1 MKQVI
6 ASAWAIL
13 LGLMLLQVGNSL
25 QGSLMGVRGS
35 IEGFTTY
42 QMSLIAS
49 AYFLG
54 FLGGS
59 RLAPFM
65 IRRVGHV
72 RVFAALGS
80 FISAALILY
89 PVLADAYAWMV
100 LRVIIGFSLSGV
112 YVTAESWLNNSATN
126 ETRGQALSAYMLV
139 QMVGLVLGQGLLN
152 FGDPSG
158 FVLFIIPSVLVS
170 LSFAPILLAVA
181 PTPSFATTRPMSLIQ
196 LYRNSPL
203 GFVGMILMGFVF
215 SAQFGMSAVYATQ
228 AGMSVREIS
237 MMVSAFFIGGL
248 VFQYPIGWM
257 SDRMD
262 RRVLIFF
269 VALAGAV
276 SALIGYFFDQ
286 VFEAVL
292 LSALLTGG
300 LAQPMYA
307 LLIAYTNDY
316 LEVDDMAAASGGL
329 VFINGL
335 GAIAGPPAVGW
346 LMGMTGPKGFWLF
359 LSITLAMMAA
369 YGGWRMTRRQSA
381 YASEAE
387 DYDAVPYSQIMPTA
401 SMVAVETAQELYA
414 EASEEMAEDGDTEE
428 ERPTGGIAPGF

>member
-6 ASAWAIL
+6 TSAWAIL

-25 QGSLMGVRGS
+25 QGSLMGVRGG
-35 IEGFTTY
+35 IEGFSTS
-42 QMSLIAS
+42 QLSLIAS

-59 RLAPFM
+59 RLAPLM

-80 FISAALILY
+80 FISAVLILY
-89 PVLADAYAWMV
+89 PVLTDPYAWMA
-100 LRVIIGFSLSGV
+100 LRVVLGFSLSGV
-112 YVTAESWLNNSATN
+112 YVTTESWLNNSATN

-152 FGDPSG
+152 LGDPSG
-158 FVLFIIPSVLVS
+158 YVLFIIPSVLVS

-181 PTPSFATTRPMSLIQ
+181 PTPAFETTRPMSLGQ
-196 LYRNSPL
+196 LYQNSPL
-203 GFVGMILMGFVF
+203 GFVGMILMGFVY

-237 MMVSAFFIGGL
+237 IMVSAIFVGGI

-262 RRVLIFF
+262 RRVLIFLIA
-269 VALAGAV
+269 VAGAI
-276 SALIGYFFDQ
+276 SALIGVFFGHI
-286 VFEAVL
+286 FEAVL
-292 LSALLTGG
+292 LAALLTGG
-300 LAQPMYA
+300 LSQPMYA

-316 LEVDDMAAASGGL
+316 LEVEDMAAASGGL

-346 LMGMTGPKGFWLF
+346 LMGLTGPAGFWLF
-359 LSITLAMMAA
+359 LSITLAMMAL

-381 YASEAE
+381 YAAEAE
-387 DYDAVPYSQIMPTA
+387 DYDAVPYSQIMPTS
-401 SMVAVETAQELYA
+401 SMVAVETAQELYV
-414 EASEEMAEDGDTEE
+414 EASEEMAEDIDETEE
-428 ERPTGGIAPGF
+428 ERPTGA

>member
-25 QGSLMGVRGS
+25 QGSLMGVRGG

-42 QMSLIAS
+42 QLSLIAS

-59 RLAPFM
+59 RLAPYM

-89 PVLADAYAWMV
+89 PVLTDAYAWMV

-152 FGDPSG
+152 LGDPSG

-181 PTPSFATTRPMSLIQ
+181 PTPAFETTRPMSLVQ

-215 SAQFGMSAVYATQ
+215 SAQFGMAAVYATQ

-237 MMVSAFFIGGL
+237 MMVSAFFIGGI
-248 VFQYPIGWM
+248 VFQYPIGWL
-257 SDRMD
+257 SDKMD

-269 VALAGAV
+269 VALAGAF
-276 SALIGYFFDQ
+276 SALIGYLFENT
-286 VFEAVL
+286 FEAVL

-316 LEVDDMAAASGGL
+316 LETQDMAAASGGL
-329 VFINGL
+329 IFINGL
-335 GAIAGPPAVGW
+335 GAIAGPPVVGW
-346 LMGMTGPKGFWLF
+346 LMGLTGPRGFWLF
-359 LSITLAMMAA
+359 LAITLAVMAV
-369 YGGWRMTRRQSA
+369 YSGWRMTRRQSA
-381 YASEAE
+381 YAAEAE
-387 DYDAVPYSQIMPTA
+387 DYDAVPYSPIMPTA

-414 EASEEMAEDGDTEE
+414 EASEEMAESGESEE
-428 ERPTGGIAPGF
+428 QRPTGT

>member
-25 QGSLMGVRGS
+25 QGSLMGVRGG

-42 QMSLIAS
+42 QLSLIAS
-49 AYFLG
+49 AYFVG

-59 RLAPFM
+59 RLAPHM

-80 FISAALILY
+80 FISAVLILY
-89 PVLADAYAWMV
+89 PVLTDAYAWMV

-181 PTPSFATTRPMSLIQ
+181 PTPAFETTRPMSLGQ

-237 MMVSAFFIGGL
+237 MMVSAFFVGGI
-248 VFQYPIGWM
+248 VFQYPIGWL
-257 SDRMD
+257 SDKMD
-262 RRVLIFF
+262 RRILIFF
-269 VALAGAV
+269 VALAGAC
-276 SALIGYFFDQ
+276 SALIGFLFEST
-286 VFEAVL
+286 FEAVL

-316 LEVDDMAAASGGL
+316 LEIQDMAAASGGL
-329 VFINGL
+329 IFINGL

-346 LMGMTGPKGFWLF
+346 LMGMTGPRGFWLF
-359 LSITLAMMAA
+359 LAITLAVMAL
-369 YGGWRMTRRQSA
+369 YSGWRMTRRQSA
-381 YASEAE
+381 YAAEAD
-387 DYDAVPYSQIMPTA
+387 DYDAVPYTPIMPTA

-414 EASEEMAEDGDTEE
+414 EASEEMAEDGDTRE
-428 ERPTGGIAPGF
+428 ERPTGI

>member
-25 QGSLMGVRGS
+25 QGSLMGVRGAL
-35 IEGFTTY
+35 EGFNTL
-42 QMSLIAS
+42 QLSLIAS
-49 AYFLG
+49 AYFVG

-59 RLAPFM
+59 RLAPRM

-80 FISAALILY
+80 FISAVLILY
-89 PVLADAYAWMV
+89 PVLTNPYAWMA
-100 LRVIIGFSLSGV
+100 LRVILGFSLSGV
-112 YVTAESWLNNSATN
+112 YVTAESWLNNASN
-126 ETRGQALSAYMLV
+126 NDTRGQALSAYMLV

-170 LSFAPILLAVA
+170 LSFAPILLAVQ
-181 PTPSFATTRPMSLIQ
+181 PTPSFEETRPMSLGT
-196 LYRNSPL
+196 LYKKSPL

-215 SAQFGMSAVYATQ
+215 SAQFGMASVYGTQ

-237 MMVSAFFIGGL
+237 FLVSGFFVGGIL
-248 VFQYPIGWM
+248 FQYPIGWM

-269 VALAGAV
+269 IAAFGAV
-276 SALIGYFFDQ
+276 SALIGVFFDD
-286 VFEAVL
+286 VFELVL
-292 LSALLTGG
+292 LTALLTGG
-300 LAQPMYA
+300 LAQPLYA

-316 LEVDDMAAASGGL
+316 LDPEDMAAASGGL
-329 VFINGL
+329 IFINGL
-335 GAIAGPPAVGW
+335 GAIVGPPAVGW
-346 LMGMTGPKGFWLF
+346 LMGMTGPTGFWLF
-359 LSITLAMMAA
+359 LTLTLAMMAL

-381 YASEAE
+381 YAEDD
-387 DYDAVPYSQIMPTA
+387 DYDAVSYAPIMPTA
-401 SMVAVETAQELYA
+401 TSVALTTAQELYA
-414 EASEEMAEDGDTEE
+414 EASEEQADAQEE
-428 ERPTGGIAPGF
+428 GSPTGTS